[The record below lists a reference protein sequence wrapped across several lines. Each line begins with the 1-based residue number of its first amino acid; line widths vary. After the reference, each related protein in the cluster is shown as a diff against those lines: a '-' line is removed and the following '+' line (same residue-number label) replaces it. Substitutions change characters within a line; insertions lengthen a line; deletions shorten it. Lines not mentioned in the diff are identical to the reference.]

1 MHDRPA
7 SCLCL
12 TVSHRPSRRAGRM
25 ALQKLLMLSYEQRSP
40 SASRRASW
48 TTTVSRTTGS
58 ERRFALPVHAC
69 RYGPCG
75 CFGEGRGEAVC
86 GAHDVWSS
94 VGSRWIHRG
103 RYLYTRCAAMALATA
118 VSLKCAAIHTAVAR
132 THVHPSCTVGCCI
145 CGCGRSLNPGRMRY
159 FCLYSILCRGTLR
172 LSTISSVV

>member
-1 MHDRPA
+1 MPTRAWSPRTGQVRRRRPSPRRTGSAGDARGLLFEDTREALQACCTRTQQRSWSAQAHMHDRPV

-12 TVSHRPSRRAGRM
+12 TVSHRPSRHAGRM

-58 ERRFALPVHAC
+58 ERHFALPVHAC

-75 CFGEGRGEAVC
+75 CFGEARGEAVC

-94 VGSRWIHRG
+94 VGSRWIHQG
-103 RYLYTRCAAMALATA
+103 
-118 VSLKCAAIHTAVAR
+118 
-132 THVHPSCTVGCCI
+132 
-145 CGCGRSLNPGRMRY
+145 
-159 FCLYSILCRGTLR
+159 
-172 LSTISSVV
+172 